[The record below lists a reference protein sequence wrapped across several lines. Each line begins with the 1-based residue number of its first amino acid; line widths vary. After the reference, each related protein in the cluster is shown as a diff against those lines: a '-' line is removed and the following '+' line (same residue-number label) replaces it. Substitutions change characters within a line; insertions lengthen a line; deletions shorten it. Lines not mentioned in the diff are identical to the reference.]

1 VLRHTVL
8 AQSTFVPQPW
18 PVSQR
23 FAQEPPQ
30 SAAVSLPFG
39 TRSVHV
45 GD

>member
-23 FAQEPPQ
+23 FAHEPPQ
-30 SAAVSLPFG
+30 SASVSLPFSKV
-39 TRSVHV
+39 SVHV